1 MIQNFIFL
9 TISVLCVQVTSVHSL
24 PNLDS
29 DSKCTVS
36 VKATNEAQK
45 ELEAINTRIEQ
56 FYIKENVNS
65 LINLY
70 AGQFTFSPE
79 YKKAVL
85 DYKTLKKFYSGWFKL
100 VDIKAYK
107 KQIHTV
113 EAYSDYVLEIGVFR
127 LNYSSVSNSPGEY
140 MGKYMILWKRE
151 SNGNL
156 NIISETFGADKYIE
170 PEDVP
175 YAGIQVQESH
185 FVAKHTINN
194 KLYEEIEAFNN
205 EVIKAVAEG
214 DAETR
219 INGFTEDVILLE
231 NFESI
236 LVGKES
242 IKPVM
247 LKRYKPGGTSYT
259 VKHTYYRIYD
269 LGKYIFIN
277 GHYKGSWGDSIN
289 GGGRFEGNMSNLM
302 KRNEHGVL
310 KMYRQAG
317 NRDSGI
323 EMFGN

>member
-1 MIQNFIFL
+1 MIQKFIFSAIFL
-9 TISVLCVQVTSVHSL
+9 LGVQFPCVHALS
-24 PNLDS
+24 NLDS
-29 DSKCTVS
+29 DLKSAVHIISTDE
-36 VKATNEAQK
+36 TQK

-56 FYIKENVNS
+56 FYIKEKVNS

-79 YKKAVL
+79 YKKAIL
-85 DYKTLKKFYSGWFKL
+85 DHKTLKKFYTDWFKL
-100 VDIKAYK
+100 VNIKAYE
-107 KQIHTV
+107 KQIHTT
-113 EAYSDYVLEIGVFR
+113 EAFSDYVLEIGVFN
-127 LNYSSVSNSPGEY
+127 LNYSSGHNSQNEY
-140 MGKYMILWKRE
+140 KGKYMILWKRGI
-151 SNGNL
+151 NGDL

-175 YAGIQVQESH
+175 YADIQVKESH
-185 FVAKHTINN
+185 FVAKHTIN
-194 KLYEEIEAFNN
+194 KQLYEEIEAFDN

-214 DAETR
+214 DAKTR

-231 NFESI
+231 NFGPI

-247 LKRYKPGGTSYT
+247 LERYKPDGNSYV
-259 VKHTYYRIYD
+259 VKHTYYKIYD
-269 LGKYIFIN
+269 LGNYVFIN
-277 GHYKGSWGDSIN
+277 GHYKGSWENSIN
-289 GGGRFEGNMSNLM
+289 GGGRFEGNMANLM

-323 EMFGN
+323 EMLGK